1 MRFLLDC
8 QDVARTGEPTLAG
21 IDGVAQ
27 VIAQFE
33 GAALPMEQ
41 WERDVL
47 PARVPD
53 YRPAMLDELIAAGEV
68 LWAASIAGEA
78 HLVSFFPTDSP
89 LAPVSLDAQ
98 AGVAEVAVAE
108 PGQDDAGALEDPPLD
123 VIVRHVLAAQGPLPF
138 RALADGAAR
147 LTGPVAPTDREVA
160 EALQRL
166 VWKGEATSDGLGF
179 PRAGGL
185 AAAASASAASGQT
198 PSPSRRRASS
208 RRGRSLRSEARMA
221 ARAAVVGRQV
231 AATAFDA
238 ALAGRWS
245 ALAPSGQ
252 SSTVQAVSLVE
263 SLLDRYG
270 VVTRDIALAA
280 GVPGG
285 LTTLYPVLKAME
297 DAGDLARGMFVEDM
311 GPAQFAQRET
321 VETLRAFAQPADA
334 SAPVSLVA
342 LPADDPACLFG
353 AGISWP
359 DVAWGAAGDAPAVDS
374 AVVAARPSRR
384 EGAMVVIAD
393 GVPVLWAAPR
403 LKSLLAFSGDEKLL
417 EAAVAALVASVR
429 AALKREGASA
439 ARRKI
444 VVEHF
449 NGRDVLATPAASWL
463 QDAGLVRLPDG
474 LRLYTS
480 PF

>member
-1 MRFLLDC
+1 
-8 QDVARTGEPTLAG
+8 
-21 IDGVAQ
+21 
-27 VIAQFE
+27 
-33 GAALPMEQ
+33 
-41 WERDVL
+41 
-47 PARVPD
+47 
-53 YRPAMLDELIAAGEV
+53 
-68 LWAASIAGEA
+68 
-78 HLVSFFPTDSP
+78 
-89 LAPVSLDAQ
+89 
-98 AGVAEVAVAE
+98 
-108 PGQDDAGALEDPPLD
+108 
-123 VIVRHVLAAQGPLPF
+123 
-138 RALADGAAR
+138 
-147 LTGPVAPTDREVA
+147 
-160 EALQRL
+160 
-166 VWKGEATSDGLGF
+166 
-179 PRAGGL
+179 
-185 AAAASASAASGQT
+185 
-198 PSPSRRRASS
+198 
-208 RRGRSLRSEARMA
+208 MA

-359 DVAWGAAGDAPAVDS
+359 DVAWGAAGDAPCG
-374 AVVAARPSRR
+374 RFRR
-384 EGAMVVIAD
+384 RG
-393 GVPVLWAAPR
+393 R
-403 LKSLLAFSGDEKLL
+403 
-417 EAAVAALVASVR
+417 AAVPRRGGDGGHRRRR
-429 AALKREGASA
+429 ARCSGP
-439 ARRKI
+439 RR
-444 VVEHF
+444 V
-449 NGRDVLATPAASWL
+449 
-463 QDAGLVRLPDG
+463 
-474 LRLYTS
+474 
-480 PF
+480 